1 MRKICT
7 ITARSTSSW
16 VRPVDCDS
24 GREMLSLSLKT
35 VLVHNSVKSL
45 IMETNF
51 QKGGQVHCVPCAKSR
66 EKLQEFQKCLCV
78 LLSNAICLKWPECQI
93 SFFNFDLLH
102 TVLSSR
108 PYISTKNNKD
118 SDHLCLLCK
127 SHKRARSRT
136 TRHLLSILSFWRPK
150 ILNIEDKQK
159 KFERSKGDLVNGPE
173 NQATFSTNPIQNENQ
188 LQHGHLHFSI
198 LKAVCLFLFV
208 ALSFRVV
215 IAKSNR

>member
-66 EKLQEFQKCLCV
+66 EKLQEFQKCLCPFKQRDMSEMTRV
-78 LLSNAICLKWPECQI
+78 P
-93 SFFNFDLLH
+93 NF
-102 TVLSSR
+102 
-108 PYISTKNNKD
+108 
-118 SDHLCLLCK
+118 
-127 SHKRARSRT
+127 
-136 TRHLLSILSFWRPK
+136 ILQF
-150 ILNIEDKQK
+150 
-159 KFERSKGDLVNGPE
+159 
-173 NQATFSTNPIQNENQ
+173 
-188 LQHGHLHFSI
+188 
-198 LKAVCLFLFV
+198 
-208 ALSFRVV
+208 
-215 IAKSNR
+215 